1 MIDRGQRHR
10 RRVLGS
16 VLIGLA
22 GLLVVAIVLFGWTLV
37 QEMLLGVVSDSY
49 ALVTAVVVIVLALA
63 GSGAYLLRTVGGR

>member
-1 MIDRGQRHR
+1 M
-10 RRVLGS
+10 
-16 VLIGLA
+16 LIGLA